1 MYQKYTEN
9 LGNHEMIFIK
19 EHFDKILEAYD
30 KDYKKM
36 DDAWGNQRDP
46 NNFSKHISSI
56 EPKIPSLQIPSD
68 ALKSF
73 GNKKIHNRFKLEGIE
88 IPFPQRTLTFANSPT
103 TLK

>member
-1 MYQKYTEN
+1 
-9 LGNHEMIFIK
+9 MIFIK

-36 DDAWGNQRDP
+36 DDAWSNQRDP

-73 GNKKIHNRFKLEGIE
+73 GNKVTYKLYTGQIHGFLSNSLHFPKAAECIKE
-88 IPFPQRTLTFANSPT
+88 IGKAVKSMAFDERN
-103 TLK
+103 